1 MNHGGSATASND
13 NIGVDF
19 LLDNLWLALIY
30 IERIDMQKIN
40 LAEAFGRFHD
50 HWSPKVAGELNDS
63 MVKLAKFSGKFHW
76 HHHED
81 EDELFLVVSGRLRMG
96 LRTGDIDLEPGE
108 FIIVPKGT
116 EHCPEALTDECN
128 VILLEPKS
136 TLNTGNV
143 VNERTVR
150 DLDRL

>member
-19 LLDNLWLALIY
+19 LLDNLCLAHIY
-30 IERIDMQKIN
+30 IESIDMQKIN

-63 MVKLAKFSGKFHW
+63 AVKLVKVSGKFHW

-81 EDELFLVVSGRLRMG
+81 EDELFVVVSGRLRG
-96 LRTGDIDLEPGE
+96 VAHRRYR
-108 FIIVPKGT
+108 
-116 EHCPEALTDECN
+116 
-128 VILLEPKS
+128 S
-136 TLNTGNV
+136 
-143 VNERTVR
+143 
-150 DLDRL
+150 